1 MDRIGVVVC
10 VVRDVCVCVGCVRL
24 CGRGRIGWMDG
35 MVRFGGEGLCAYVCA
50 CVCGERERDKGRR
63 WMGCW

>member
-10 VVRDVCVCVGCVRL
+10 VVRDVCVCVGCVRV

-50 CVCGERERDKGRR
+50 CVCGGEK
-63 WMGCW
+63 